1 MKIAIVGKGGTGKTT
16 SAGTIARWI
25 ARQGREVI
33 ALDCDSNPNLGL
45 SLGLSVE
52 ETERLAAI
60 RQSLDAEDGDK
71 TEHAPTVP
79 EILERF
85 GAWAP
90 DRVRLAVVTKIDH
103 FDPGCP

>member
-1 MKIAIVGKGGTGKTT
+1 MKIAVIGKGGVGKTMT
-16 SAGTIARWI
+16 TGTIARLM
-25 ARQGREVI
+25 ARQGLDVI

-52 ETERLAAI
+52 ETERLAAV
-60 RQSLDAEDGDK
+60 RQALDAEEV
-71 TEHAPTVP
+71 EHAPSVP
-79 EILERF
+79 EILGRF

-103 FDPGCP
+103 FNPGCP